1 MKAPS
6 NCYGVSTEIHRVT
19 NTPDLASRAA
29 AYGVEYAVVDGTN
42 PTEVYEAM
50 QVAMEHA
57 RSGKGPYLVEAKVYR
72 YQGHYCGDPAVYRP
86 KEYME
91 EALKK
96 DGIMLLGERLMKL
109 GATQEELDA
118 VKAEAEAEMDEAVKF
133 ADESPYPDPATV
145 LEALHEEMLRD
156 DKMFIMG
163 EDMAVMGNVFA
174 ITRGFLDEFGP
185 NRVIDTPISE
195 EGFVG
200 MAVGAAMRGMHPVVE
215 LMYDDFATECADPLF
230 NQAAKIR
237 YMTGGQCS
245 VPMVLRAP
253 MGAGRR
259 NAGQHSQS
267 LENFFCHFPGLKVVA
282 PCSAEDAKGL
292 LKTAIRDEDPVIF
305 LEHKLLYAHK
315 EEIPEGE
322 YTIPLGQAK
331 VKREGKDLTIIS
343 WSREVNFAL
352 EAAKTLEQEGIDVEV
367 LDLRSLVPLDWDAI
381 KASISK
387 THNAIIVSE
396 EVKRGSFAGELS
408 AEISEELFDE
418 LDAPVERV
426 CGLNIC
432 SPFSPVLEDENFP
445 HPADIV
451 AAVKRVLNK

>member
-1 MKAPS
+1 MSKKITVSKAI
-6 NCYGVSTEIHRVT
+6 G
-19 NTPDLASRAA
+19 
-29 AYGVEYAVVDGTN
+29 
-42 PTEVYEAM
+42 
-50 QVAMEHA
+50 
-57 RSGKGPYLVEAKVYR
+57 
-72 YQGHYCGDPAVYRP
+72 
-86 KEYME
+86 
-91 EALKK
+91 
-96 DGIMLLGERLMKL
+96 
-109 GATQEELDA
+109 
-118 VKAEAEAEMDEAVKF
+118 
-133 ADESPYPDPATV
+133 
-145 LEALHEEMLRD
+145 EALHEEMLRD

-174 ITRGFLDEFGP
+174 ITRGFLEEFGP

-200 MAVGAAMRGMHPVVE
+200 MAVGAAMRGMRPVVE

-253 MGAGRR
+253 MGSGRR

-292 LKTAIRDEDPVIF
+292 LKTAIRDDDPVVF
-305 LEHKLLYAHK
+305 LEHKLLYARK

-322 YTIPLGQAK
+322 YTIPLGKAS

-343 WSREVNFAL
+343 WSREVNFSM
-352 EAAKTLEQEGIDVEV
+352 EAAEALSKEGIDAEV

-381 KASISK
+381 RASVSK
-387 THNAIIVSE
+387 THYVVIVSE
-396 EVKRGSFAGELS
+396 EVKRGSYAGELS
-408 AEISEELFDE
+408 AQIAEELFDE

-432 SPFSPVLEDENFP
+432 SPFSPVLEDKNFP
-445 HPADIV
+445 HPENIV
-451 AAVKRVLNK
+451 QAVKHVLNK

>member
-1 MKAPS
+1 
-6 NCYGVSTEIHRVT
+6 
-19 NTPDLASRAA
+19 
-29 AYGVEYAVVDGTN
+29 
-42 PTEVYEAM
+42 M
-50 QVAMEHA
+50 Q
-57 RSGKGPYLVEAKVYR
+57 RSY
-72 YQGHYCGDPAVYRP
+72 
-86 KEYME
+86 
-91 EALKK
+91 
-96 DGIMLLGERLMKL
+96 
-109 GATQEELDA
+109 
-118 VKAEAEAEMDEAVKF
+118 
-133 ADESPYPDPATV
+133 
-145 LEALHEEMLRD
+145 
-156 DKMFIMG
+156 
-163 EDMAVMGNVFA
+163 
-174 ITRGFLDEFGP
+174 
-185 NRVIDTPISE
+185 
-195 EGFVG
+195 
-200 MAVGAAMRGMHPVVE
+200 
-215 LMYDDFATECADPLF
+215 
-230 NQAAKIR
+230 
-237 YMTGGQCS
+237 
-245 VPMVLRAP
+245 VLRAP
-253 MGAGRR
+253 WAPAAAT
-259 NAGQHSQS
+259 AGQHSQS

>member
-1 MKAPS
+1 MSKKITVSKAI
-6 NCYGVSTEIHRVT
+6 G
-19 NTPDLASRAA
+19 
-29 AYGVEYAVVDGTN
+29 
-42 PTEVYEAM
+42 
-50 QVAMEHA
+50 
-57 RSGKGPYLVEAKVYR
+57 
-72 YQGHYCGDPAVYRP
+72 
-86 KEYME
+86 
-91 EALKK
+91 
-96 DGIMLLGERLMKL
+96 
-109 GATQEELDA
+109 
-118 VKAEAEAEMDEAVKF
+118 
-133 ADESPYPDPATV
+133 
-145 LEALHEEMLRD
+145 EALHEEMLRD

-174 ITRGFLDEFGP
+174 ITKGFLEEFGP

-230 NQAAKIR
+230 NQAAKMR

-253 MGAGRR
+253 MGSGRR

-292 LKTAIRDEDPVIF
+292 LKTAIRDEDPVVF

-322 YTIPLGQAK
+322 YTIPLGKAA
-331 VKREGKDLTIIS
+331 VKREGKDLTIIT
-343 WSREVNFAL
+343 WSREVNFSL
-352 EAAKTLEQEGIDVEV
+352 EAAETLAQEGIDVEV
-367 LDLRSLVPLDWDAI
+367 LDLRTLVPLDWEAI
-381 KASISK
+381 KASVSK
-387 THNAIIVSE
+387 THRAIIVSE
-396 EVKRGSFAGELS
+396 EVKRGSYAGEIS
-408 AEISEELFDE
+408 AQIAEELLDE

-426 CGLNIC
+426 CGLNIV
-432 SPFSPVLEDENFP
+432 SPFSPVLEDQNFP

>member
-1 MKAPS
+1 MSKKITVSKAI
-6 NCYGVSTEIHRVT
+6 G
-19 NTPDLASRAA
+19 
-29 AYGVEYAVVDGTN
+29 
-42 PTEVYEAM
+42 
-50 QVAMEHA
+50 
-57 RSGKGPYLVEAKVYR
+57 
-72 YQGHYCGDPAVYRP
+72 
-86 KEYME
+86 
-91 EALKK
+91 
-96 DGIMLLGERLMKL
+96 
-109 GATQEELDA
+109 
-118 VKAEAEAEMDEAVKF
+118 
-133 ADESPYPDPATV
+133 
-145 LEALHEEMLRD
+145 EALHEEMLRD

-174 ITRGFLDEFGP
+174 ITRGFLEEFGP

-200 MAVGAAMRGMHPVVE
+200 MAVGAAMRGMRPVVE

-253 MGAGRR
+253 MGPGRR

-292 LKTAIRDEDPVIF
+292 LKTAIRDDDPVVF
-305 LEHKLLYAHK
+305 LEHKLLYARK

-322 YTIPLGQAK
+322 YTIPLGKAS

-343 WSREVNFAL
+343 WSREVNFSM
-352 EAAKTLEQEGIDVEV
+352 EAAEALSKEGIDAEV

-381 KASISK
+381 RASVSK
-387 THNAIIVSE
+387 THYVVIVSE
-396 EVKRGSFAGELS
+396 EVKRGSYAGELS
-408 AEISEELFDE
+408 AQIAEELFDE

-432 SPFSPVLEDENFP
+432 SPFSPVLEDKNFP
-445 HPADIV
+445 HPENIV
-451 AAVKRVLNK
+451 QAVKHVLNK